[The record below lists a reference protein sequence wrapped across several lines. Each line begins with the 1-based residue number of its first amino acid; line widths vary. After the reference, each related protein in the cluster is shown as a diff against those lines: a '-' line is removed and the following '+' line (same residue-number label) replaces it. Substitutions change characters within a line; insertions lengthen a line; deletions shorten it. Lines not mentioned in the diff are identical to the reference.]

1 MARYYEDNCVGCDEC
16 MGNCNNKCK
25 SLVCTCDKCGDG
37 FDAEELYVTED
48 GDMCQECIL
57 NEFDTVAQELERDG
71 YDE

>member
-1 MARYYEDNCVGCDEC
+1 MARYYEDNCVGCDYC
-16 MGNCNNKCK
+16 VGSCINKEK
-25 SLVCTCDKCGDG
+25 TLVCTCDKCGDG

-57 NEFDTVAQELERDG
+57 NEFDTVAQELERES